1 MITQSITKYKEKT
14 TYVQTQQY
22 HVTNWQRPPPQMGKL
37 EYALFLKNLPI
48 KIGDLVVPSLSA
60 PPYHDYQV
68 CKVVGIDEIHRFIT
82 FGANNSGPMCL
93 ELEEFTGRRR
103 PGRASPSYYRTL
115 NPSEYPHRWKE
126 REIVDV

>member
-14 TYVQTQQY
+14 YSQPQQY
-22 HVTNWQRPPPQMGKL
+22 PVTNWQRPQTQMGKL

-48 KIGDLVVPSLSA
+48 KIGDLVVPSLST
-60 PPYHDYQV
+60 PPYYDYQV

-115 NPSEYPHRWKE
+115 NPSEYPDRWKE
-126 REIVDV
+126 KQIVDV